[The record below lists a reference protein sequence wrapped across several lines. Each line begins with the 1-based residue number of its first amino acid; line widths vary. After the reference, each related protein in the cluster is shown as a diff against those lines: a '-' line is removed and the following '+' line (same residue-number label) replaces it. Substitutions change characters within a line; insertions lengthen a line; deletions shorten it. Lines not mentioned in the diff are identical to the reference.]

1 MRITLANDGDL
12 VADGT
17 SSGRGAWLCR
27 SAGDE
32 VVVPDCLDRA
42 LTKRAF
48 ARAWRTD
55 VPADIEHRLREL
67 LGAPPAER

>member
-1 MRITLANDGDL
+1 M
-12 VADGT
+12 
-17 SSGRGAWLCR
+17 CR